1 MTEEQGARPLDIDAA
16 LDRYAHMIR
25 RICFLYLKRREDV
38 EDVFQ
43 DVFLSYLQRQDPFQS
58 EEHEKAW
65 LLRTAINRCKDLT
78 GAFWHRQV
86 GALDEDMMA
95 LVPEESHEL
104 LEAVNQLPPQER
116 TAIYLFYYEGYSA
129 QEIAGMTGRKT
140 NTVYSHLHRARK
152 RLYKKLGGFAHEK
165 DDPESF

>member
-1 MTEEQGARPLDIDAA
+1 MTEPQVKKPLDIEAA
-16 LDRYAHMIR
+16 LDRYAHTIR

-43 DVFLSYLQRQDPFQS
+43 DVFLSYLQRQEPFQCD
-58 EEHEKAW
+58 EHEKAW
-65 LLRTAINRCKDLT
+65 LLRTAINRCKDLA

-86 GALDEDMMA
+86 GALDEDIMA
-95 LVPEESHEL
+95 QVPEDSHEI

-129 QEIAGMTGRKT
+129 QEIAGMTSSKT
-140 NTVYSHLHRARK
+140 NTIYSHLHRARK
-152 RLYKKLGGFAHEK
+152 RLHKKLGGFEHEE